1 MGRLQDNWLHADLH
15 PGNIIVQ
22 THPGTDLPQWLER
35 AADAALQPLFGV
47 TTRDCMRSIT
57 FAIVDVGMVTSM
69 QPAHFAALVDVYQGL
84 ASFDGS
90 VVGDAMVRLR
100 HAEST
105 AQSDLSGF
113 RADVTRIFR
122 HVDSEVMHDRTS
134 EVVGKVLD
142 SMRRH
147 RLTLDGAV
155 STTLITVLTLEG
167 WATKL
172 DPKIRILQTIKGL
185 LPQPLGARLCDTTDT
200 CMAADLLDPL

>member
-1 MGRLQDNWLHADLH
+1 MQDNWLHADLH

-22 THPGTDLPQWLER
+22 THPGATLPPWLER
-35 AADAALQPLFGV
+35 AADTALRPLFGV
-47 TTRDCMRSIT
+47 SVRDCLRSIT

-69 QPAHFAALVDVYQGL
+69 QPHHFAALVDVYKGL

-90 VVGDAMVRLR
+90 VVGDAMARLR
-100 HAEST
+100 HAESS
-105 AQSDLSGF
+105 ARCDLSGF
-113 RADVTRIFR
+113 RADVTEIFR
-122 HVDSEVMHDRTS
+122 DVDSAVMHDRTS
-134 EVVGKVLD
+134 EVVGLVLD

-172 DPKIRILQTIKGL
+172 DPQIRILETIKGL
-185 LPQPLGARLCDTTDT
+185 LPQPPGARLGDATDM
-200 CMAADLLDPL
+200 CVAADLMDAL